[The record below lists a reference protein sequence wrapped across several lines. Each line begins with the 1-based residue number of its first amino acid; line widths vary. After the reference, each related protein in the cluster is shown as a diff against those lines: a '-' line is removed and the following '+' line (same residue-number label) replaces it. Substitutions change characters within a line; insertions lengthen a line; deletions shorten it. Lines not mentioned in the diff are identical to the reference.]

1 MGEGSPAG
9 FTTRPICIIGPS
21 KEIQP
26 AVLWAAW
33 ENSMGAKLAGGGGGR
48 YELGQNSEINVT
60 PFVDVLLVLLI
71 IFMVAI
77 PMATVSIKVDLPPAT
92 PPPPNVVPKKPIF
105 VSIKN
110 DGNLY
115 IADQVTTMERLVED
129 ISTAMKINDPTV
141 IDPSKER
148 VMIRA
153 DADVPYDK
161 FMTVINT
168 FQTAGFYQVGL
179 INEDI
184 S

>member
-1 MGEGSPAG
+1 MA
-9 FTTRPICIIGPS
+9 
-21 KEIQP
+21 
-26 AVLWAAW
+26 
-33 ENSMGAKLAGGGGGR
+33 AKLAGGGKGR
-48 YELGQNSEINVT
+48 YELGQNADINVT

-92 PPPPNVVPKKPIF
+92 PPPENVKPKKPIF
-105 VSIKN
+105 VSIKD

-115 IADQVTTMERLVED
+115 IAEKVTNMDTLVAD
-129 ISTAMKINDPTV
+129 ITTEMKAQDPTI
-141 IDPSKER
+141 IDASKER

-153 DADVPYDK
+153 DANVTYDR

>member
-1 MGEGSPAG
+1 MA
-9 FTTRPICIIGPS
+9 
-21 KEIQP
+21 
-26 AVLWAAW
+26 
-33 ENSMGAKLAGGGGGR
+33 AKLAGSGGSR
-48 YELGQNSEINVT
+48 YSLGQNADINVT

-71 IFMVAI
+71 IFMVTI
-77 PMATVSIKVDLPPAT
+77 PMATVSIKLDLPPAV
-92 PPPPNVVPKKPIF
+92 PPPPNAQPKKPVF
-105 VSIKN
+105 VSVKN
-110 DGNLY
+110 DGLY
-115 IADQVTTMERLVED
+115 IADQATTLEKLIPD
-129 ISTAMKINDPTV
+129 ISTAMKNNDPSI

-153 DADVPYDK
+153 DADVTYDR

>member
-1 MGEGSPAG
+1 MA
-9 FTTRPICIIGPS
+9 
-21 KEIQP
+21 
-26 AVLWAAW
+26 
-33 ENSMGAKLAGGGGGR
+33 AKLAGGGKGR
-48 YELGQNSEINVT
+48 YDLGANSEINVT

-92 PPPPNVVPKKPIF
+92 PPPPNVKPKKPVF
-105 VSIKN
+105 VSIKT

-115 IADQVTTMERLVED
+115 IADKITTLDTLVAD
-129 ISTAMKINDPTV
+129 ISTEMKNNDPLV
-141 IDPSKER
+141 VDPSQER

-153 DADVPYDK
+153 DADVPYDR

-168 FQTAGFYQVGL
+168 FQTAGFYMVGL

>member
-1 MGEGSPAG
+1 MA
-9 FTTRPICIIGPS
+9 
-21 KEIQP
+21 
-26 AVLWAAW
+26 
-33 ENSMGAKLAGGGGGR
+33 AKLAGGGGSR
-48 YELGQNSEINVT
+48 YSLGQNADINVT

-92 PPPPNVVPKKPIF
+92 PPPPNVKPKKPVF

-115 IADQVTTMERLVED
+115 IADKITSMDKLVAD
-129 ISTAMKINDPTV
+129 ISTELKNNDPLV
-141 IDPSKER
+141 VDPSKER

-153 DADVPYDK
+153 DADVTYDR
-161 FMTVINT
+161 FMTVINA